1 MRVSLYLLDIVE
13 KASDELKEENYVI
26 QSQGVEIF
34 LIVYLWGRSHDQKLK
49 VGSRGHPGSWK

>member
-34 LIVYLWGRSHDQKLK
+34 W
-49 VGSRGHPGSWK
+49 